1 MAGIKVNVSANTSEF
16 QRGLD
21 RLSAQ
26 TDRFKMAM
34 AKRFGL
40 ADIGKGLAQG
50 LGIGSVQQIAQ
61 LISGFFERAAK
72 AAKEMEASTGRM
84 LDMTLRAIALRSGP
98 QQQIANLRKQARGMD
113 TEIAMQQ
120 GHISDLKGNPLTFA
134 TQSGKDALTE
144 AENTLTSMR
153 EKQAE
158 LLYQADALNV
168 KERERLNTLLD
179 QRAALQDNLA
189 VSTGQISEL
198 EAAQRELGRLNANLA
213 NIKLGLLK
221 DSGPA
226 ALAEA
231 QNAIIKQQGV
241 VEGLKMQERQSLFD
255 YYNAP
260 KPPSQLVAD
269 SLAKVGGGG
278 RVGMSN
284 SPQLTESKKQT
295 NYLRQIANA
304 LSDQTAGRLK

>member
-40 ADIGKGLAQG
+40 ADVGKGLAQG
-50 LGIGSVQQIAQ
+50 LGIGSVQQIAS
-61 LISGFFERAAK
+61 LITGFWERAAK
-72 AAKEMEASTGRM
+72 AAKEMEGSTGRI
-84 LDMTLRAIALRSGP
+84 LDMTLRAIALRNGP
-98 QQQIANLRKQARGMD
+98 QQQIADMRKQASGMD
-113 TEIAMQQ
+113 SEIAAQQ
-120 GHISDLKGNPLTFA
+120 GHIANLRGDPLTYVTA
-134 TQSGKDALTE
+134 EGRDALSE
-144 AENTLTSMR
+144 AENTLQSMK

-158 LLYQADALNV
+158 LLYQADALNQ
-168 KERERLNTLLD
+168 KERERLNTLLE
-179 QRAALQDNLA
+179 QRSALQDNLA
-189 VSTGQISEL
+189 VSAGQISEL
-198 EAAQRELGRLNANLA
+198 EAAQRELGRLNANVA

-231 QNAIIKQQGV
+231 QNAVMKQQGV
-241 VEGLKMQERQSLFD
+241 VEGLKLQERQALFD